1 MALDAPASCLSLR
14 RLMSD
19 NQTNHE
25 AMTMFPRHINAQQWQ
40 QSTEYARQV
49 CARLFRDGLSA
60 KDALAAFGLREAEP
74 ATDWSVAVD
83 RIAQALCSLGQRK
96 VA

>member
-1 MALDAPASCLSLR
+1 MCA
-14 RLMSD
+14 MSD
-19 NQTNHE
+19 NPTNRE

-40 QSTEYARQV
+40 QATEYARQV
-49 CARLFRDGLSA
+49 CARFFRDGSSA
-60 KDALAAFGLREAEP
+60 ADALAAFGLPTEP

-83 RIAQALCSLGQRK
+83 RIAQALCATPLRK